1 LQRKYIFFQNSYKI
15 KAQLVAVVDFS
26 PLLRSA
32 VDIVNSKTNFYGF
45 IYENCLAAVIEIEIE
60 IEIDEKHLDIHS
72 LIVEPKYF
80 RKGLADKLINHVLNS
95 FEISNATVKTAAVN
109 KPAINLYKKHGFI
122 EFKR

>member
-45 IYENCLAAVIEIEIE
+45 IYENCLAAVIEIEI
-60 IEIDEKHLDIHS
+60 DEKHLDIHS

-95 FEISNATVKTAAVN
+95 FEISKATVKTAAVN